1 MEQTPQNILDMA
13 LRLPDR
19 DRAALAVS
27 LINSLDARVDPDAE
41 IQWDVEIKRRVEEID
56 NGTVELVPLS
66 VVREKLDRIRN
77 A

>member
-1 MEQTPQNILDMA
+1 MKQTPQNILDMA
-13 LRLPDR
+13 LRLPDG

-27 LINSLDARVDPDAE
+27 LINSLDARVDSDAE

-66 VVREKLDRIRN
+66 VVREKLDRIKN

>member
-1 MEQTPQNILDMA
+1 MKQTPQNILDMA
-13 LRLPDR
+13 LRLPDG

-27 LINSLDARVDPDAE
+27 LINSLDARVDSDAE